1 MVSPSIL
8 RKDVKVLECVQK
20 RATKL
25 MKGMEGMSADEWMR
39 SLCLSVLEKLRME
52 RDLLDSTD
60 I

>member
-1 MVSPSIL
+1 M
-8 RKDVKVLECVQK
+8 KVLECVQK